1 MIYLDNAATTRMYDE
16 CMKEFERYSLFEYFN
31 PSALY
36 NLSLGVNNSVKN
48 ARRAIASAIN
58 ADADEIIFTASG
70 SEADNLAV
78 FGGLKRKNK
87 KLIFSSVE
95 HSAVYNSALELK
107 NQGYTVIFAPV
118 DGFGRVDAE
127 KFIELLDEDVIL
139 VSIMQVSNETG
150 AVNDIKKLAEY
161 TKEYAKNA
169 LFHVDGVQ
177 GFMKIKTNV
186 KNLGIDLYS
195 MSAHKI
201 HGPKGVGAL
210 YIRKGVNLKPI
221 IFGGGQEFG
230 LRSATENVAGIA
242 AFAKAVEI
250 TSKKEDYGYSRSKEL
265 LSYLADTLLK
275 KYCGHI
281 IVNTDL
287 SNCAPHI
294 LSVAFDNIRGEVM
307 LHALEKRGI
316 IIGTGSACSSKKS
329 NKRIPL
335 SLRLRSE
342 FFDGMLRISLS
353 ADNTKNDIDRLIEA
367 IDIEYVSLKNYK

>member
-16 CMKEFERYSLFEYFN
+16 CMKEFEKYSLFEYYN

-36 NLSLGVNNSVKN
+36 NLSLGITNAIKD
-48 ARRAIASAIN
+48 ARRIIGSSIN

-70 SEADNLAV
+70 SESDNLAI

-107 NQGYTVIFAPV
+107 NQGYNVIFAPV
-118 DGFGRVDAE
+118 DKCGRVDIE
-127 KFIELLDEDVIL
+127 KFVDLLDEDVIL
-139 VSIMQVSNETG
+139 VSVMQVSNETG
-150 AVNDIKKLAEY
+150 AVNDIKKLVGY
-161 TKEYAKNA
+161 TRDYAKNA

-186 KNLGIDLYS
+186 KSLGIDLYS

-210 YIRKGVNLKPI
+210 YIKKGVNLKPI

-230 LRSATENVAGIA
+230 LRSATENVAGIS

-250 TSKKEDYGYSRSKEL
+250 TAKKENYGYSDSKEL
-265 LSYLADTLLK
+265 LKYLADKLILN
-275 KYCGHI
+275 YGEYVV
-281 IVNTDL
+281 VNTDFNN
-287 SNCAPHI
+287 SAPHI

-307 LHALEKRGI
+307 LHALEKKGI
-316 IIGTGSACSSKKS
+316 IIGTGSACSSKKA
-329 NKRIPL
+329 NKRIPI
-335 SLRLRSE
+335 SLGLKPS

-353 ADNTKNDIDRLIEA
+353 DNNTKDDIDELIRA
-367 IDIEYVSLKNYK
+367 FDAEYTILKNYK

>member
-70 SEADNLAV
+70 SEADNLAI

-139 VSIMQVSNETG
+139 S
-150 AVNDIKKLAEY
+150 L
-161 TKEYAKNA
+161 
-169 LFHVDGVQ
+169 
-177 GFMKIKTNV
+177 
-186 KNLGIDLYS
+186 
-195 MSAHKI
+195 I
-201 HGPKGVGAL
+201 H
-210 YIRKGVNLKPI
+210 I
-221 IFGGGQEFG
+221 
-230 LRSATENVAGIA
+230 
-242 AFAKAVEI
+242 
-250 TSKKEDYGYSRSKEL
+250 
-265 LSYLADTLLK
+265 
-275 KYCGHI
+275 
-281 IVNTDL
+281 
-287 SNCAPHI
+287 
-294 LSVAFDNIRGEVM
+294 
-307 LHALEKRGI
+307 
-316 IIGTGSACSSKKS
+316 
-329 NKRIPL
+329 
-335 SLRLRSE
+335 
-342 FFDGMLRISLS
+342 
-353 ADNTKNDIDRLIEA
+353 
-367 IDIEYVSLKNYK
+367 

>member
-70 SEADNLAV
+70 SEADNLAI

-127 KFIELLDEDVIL
+127 KFIDLLDEDVIL

-230 LRSATENVAGIA
+230 IRSATENVAGIA

-265 LSYLADTLLK
+265 LSYLADILLK
-275 KYCGHI
+275 KYGGHI

-329 NKRIPL
+329 NKRIPI
-335 SLRLRSE
+335 SLGLRSE

>member
-107 NQGYTVIFAPV
+107 NH
-118 DGFGRVDAE
+118 GRVDAE

-230 LRSATENVAGIA
+230 IRSATENVAGIA

-275 KYCGHI
+275 KYGGHI

-329 NKRIPL
+329 NKRIPI
-335 SLRLRSE
+335 SLGLRSE

>member
-70 SEADNLAV
+70 SEADNLAI

-230 LRSATENVAGIA
+230 IRSATENVAGIA

-265 LSYLADTLLK
+265 LSYLADILLK
-275 KYCGHI
+275 KYGGHI

-329 NKRIPL
+329 NKRIPI
-335 SLRLRSE
+335 SLGLRSE